1 MSDSPELNQPTIIV
15 TDASVL
21 INFLR
26 IDRIDLIAGH
36 SHAFLATDHVAN
48 EVSDRYP
55 DQQRRFASALDSGT
69 LTLIRVA
76 AAEELRLFASL
87 SATGRLCA
95 GVCSAI
101 AVAVQRKYSLAIDDR
116 AANRLARRFAPSLH
130 IVTTQ
135 DLVVS
140 MIRQNLLGVE
150 EADRIKREWFDR
162 HRFRL
167 NLDSFGDLLEW
178 SVSTYR
184 ISPFSYPA
192 S

>member
-1 MSDSPELNQPTIIV
+1 MSGSPELDRPAIIV

-36 SHAFLATDHVAN
+36 SHTFLATDHVAN
-48 EVSDRYP
+48 EISDRYP
-55 DQQRRFASALDSGT
+55 DQQRRFASALDSGS
-69 LTLIRVA
+69 LTLIPVA

-87 SATGRLCA
+87 SATGRLGA
-95 GVCSAI
+95 GECSAI
-101 AVAVQRKYSLAIDDR
+101 AVAVQRRYSLAIDDR
-116 AANRLARRFAPSLH
+116 VANRLARRFAPSLH

-150 EADRIKREWFDR
+150 EADHIKREWSDR

-167 NLDSFGDLLEW
+167 SLDSFGDLLE
-178 SVSTYR
+178 
-184 ISPFSYPA
+184 
-192 S
+192 

>member
-1 MSDSPELNQPTIIV
+1 MNNSNEPDQPAIVV

-55 DQQRRFASALDSGT
+55 DQQRRFASALDSGA
-69 LTLIRVA
+69 LTLVPVA
-76 AAEELRLFASL
+76 AAEELSLFASL
-87 SATGRLCA
+87 SSTGRLGA
-95 GVCSAI
+95 GECSAI
-101 AVAVQRKYSLAIDDR
+101 AVAVQRGYALAIDDR
-116 AANRLARRFAPSLH
+116 LANRVARRFAPSLH

-140 MIRQNLLGVE
+140 MIRQDLLDVD
-150 EADRIKREWFDR
+150 EADRIKHEWSDR
-162 HRFRL
+162 HRFHL
-167 NLDSFGDLLEW
+167 NLDSFGDLLE
-178 SVSTYR
+178 
-184 ISPFSYPA
+184 
-192 S
+192 

>member
-1 MSDSPELNQPTIIV
+1 MSDCPELDRPAIIV

-36 SHAFLATDHVAN
+36 SHAFLVTDHVAN

-55 DQQRRFASALDSGT
+55 NQQRRFASALDSGA
-69 LTLIRVA
+69 LTLIPVA
-76 AAEELRLFASL
+76 ATEELRLFASL
-87 SATGRLCA
+87 SATARLGA
-95 GVCSAI
+95 GECSAI
-101 AVAVQRKYSLAIDDR
+101 AVAVQRRYTLAIDDR
-116 AANRLARRFAPSLH
+116 VANRLARRFAPSLH

-140 MIRQNLLGVE
+140 MIRLNLLDVE
-150 EADRIKREWFDR
+150 EADRIKHEWSDQ

-167 NLDSFGDLLEW
+167 NLDSFGSLLQ
-178 SVSTYR
+178 
-184 ISPFSYPA
+184 
-192 S
+192 

>member
-1 MSDSPELNQPTIIV
+1 MSDSPELDPPAIVV

-55 DQQRRFASALDSGT
+55 DQQRRFASALDSGA
-69 LTLIRVA
+69 LTLIPVA
-76 AAEELRLFASL
+76 AAEELRHFAAL
-87 SATGRLCA
+87 SATARLGA
-95 GVCSAI
+95 GECSAI
-101 AVAVQRKYSLAIDDR
+101 VVAVQRGYTLAIDDR
-116 AANRLARRFAPSLH
+116 VASRQARRFAPSLH

-150 EADRIKREWFDR
+150 EANRLKHEWSDR

-167 NLDSFGDLLEW
+167 NLDSFGDLLE
-178 SVSTYR
+178 
-184 ISPFSYPA
+184 
-192 S
+192 

>member
-1 MSDSPELNQPTIIV
+1 MSDSPELDRPAIIV

-55 DQQRRFASALDSGT
+55 DQQRRFACALDSGA
-69 LTLIRVA
+69 LTLIPVA

-87 SATGRLCA
+87 SATGRLGA
-95 GVCSAI
+95 GECSAI
-101 AVAVQRKYSLAIDDR
+101 AVAVQRGYTLAIDDR
-116 AANRLARRFAPSLH
+116 VANRLARRFAPSLH

-135 DLVVS
+135 DLVLS
-140 MIRQNLLGVE
+140 MIRQDLLDAD
-150 EADRIKREWFDR
+150 EADRIKHEWSTR
-162 HRFRL
+162 HRFTL
-167 NLDSFGDLLEW
+167 KLDSFQSLL
-178 SVSTYR
+178 
-184 ISPFSYPA
+184 P
-192 S
+192 

>member
-1 MSDSPELNQPTIIV
+1 VSDSPELNRPAIIV

-69 LTLIRVA
+69 LTLIPVA

-87 SATGRLCA
+87 SATGRLGA
-95 GVCSAI
+95 GECSAI
-101 AVAVQRKYSLAIDDR
+101 AVAVQRGYSLAIDDR
-116 AANRLARRFAPSLH
+116 VANRLARRFAPSLH
-130 IVTTQ
+130 ILTTQ

-140 MIRQNLLGVE
+140 MIRQDLLDVD
-150 EADRIKREWFDR
+150 EADRIKHEWSTR
-162 HRFRL
+162 HRFTL
-167 NLDSFGDLLEW
+167 KLDSFQSLL
-178 SVSTYR
+178 
-184 ISPFSYPA
+184 P
-192 S
+192 

>member
-1 MSDSPELNQPTIIV
+1 MSDSSELDRSGIIV

-55 DQQRRFASALDSGT
+55 DQQRRFVSALDSGA
-69 LTLIRVA
+69 LTLIPVA
-76 AAEELRLFASL
+76 AADELRLFASL
-87 SATGRLCA
+87 SATGRLGA
-95 GVCSAI
+95 GECSAI
-101 AVAVQRKYSLAIDDR
+101 AVAVQRRYTLAIDDR
-116 AANRLARRFAPSLH
+116 VAKRLASRFAPSLH

-135 DLVVS
+135 DLVVW
-140 MIRQNLLGVE
+140 MIRQDLLDVE
-150 EADRIKREWFDR
+150 EADRMKHEWSDQ

-167 NLDSFGDLLEW
+167 NLDSFGDLLE
-178 SVSTYR
+178 
-184 ISPFSYPA
+184 
-192 S
+192 